1 MAVVKIA
8 SEDNLSD
15 PFTKPLL
22 ARSFERYIESMGMR
36 NMSYLLT

>member
-8 SEDNLSD
+8 SEDNLAG
-15 PFTKPLL
+15 PFTKNLV

-36 NMSYLLT
+36 NMSQLLA